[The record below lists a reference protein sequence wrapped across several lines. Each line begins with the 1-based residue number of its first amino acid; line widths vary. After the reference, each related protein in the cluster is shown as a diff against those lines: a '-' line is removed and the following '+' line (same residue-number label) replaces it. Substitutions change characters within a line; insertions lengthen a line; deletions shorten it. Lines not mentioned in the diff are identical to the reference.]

1 MVLLCFEK
9 FERHSGVGCAIANQI
24 KFWCSVKIAR
34 TSSAVSNTI
43 PFWILFTHL
52 YSVCLPS
59 HSAVLEGSLPT
70 RHQSHLPRAPDAKK
84 NQVMRVNL
92 SSHVKT
98 LIISIWKNSF
108 ATLAL
113 ESHVVSSAHIC
124 TLCLSKLCGGLNPLE
139 LW

>member
-1 MVLLCFEK
+1 MLGVPLQTK
-9 FERHSGVGCAIANQI
+9 SNSG
-24 KFWCSVKIAR
+24 
-34 TSSAVSNTI
+34 AVSKLHELEVQCQNTS
-43 PFWILFTHL
+43 PFWIVFTHL
-52 YSVCLPS
+52 YTVCLPS

-70 RHQSHLPRAPDAKK
+70 RHQSHLLRAPDAKE